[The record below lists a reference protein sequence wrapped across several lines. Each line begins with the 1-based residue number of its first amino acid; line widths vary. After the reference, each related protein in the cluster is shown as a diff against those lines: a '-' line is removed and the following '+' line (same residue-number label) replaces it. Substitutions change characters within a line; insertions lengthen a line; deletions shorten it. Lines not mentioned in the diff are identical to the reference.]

1 MKNTIIDREGKPIYL
16 TKERQKHIINEH
28 PELSNKEKEI
38 KLVIQN
44 SYIIKESK
52 YDKRVKFYYK
62 YIKEK
67 NRYLFIAVKYLKDKG
82 FIITAFFVRSI
93 QK

>member
-16 TKERQKHIINEH
+16 TKERWKHIINEH
-28 PELSNKEKEI
+28 PELSNKEEEI
-38 KLVIQN
+38 KLVIQK

-52 YDKRVKFYYK
+52 YDKRIKFYYK